1 MSNVQ
6 YLILFASAAFLG
18 YVVGRLQGDKEIRR
32 AKLVDEISRD
42 FFNATMRQVDV
53 SFREEGLDFDEEKFV
68 EGVRKR
74 SGIKIEK
81 VVKKA

>member
-1 MSNVQ
+1 M
-6 YLILFASAAFLG
+6 
-18 YVVGRLQGDKEIRR
+18 
-32 AKLVDEISRD
+32 VDEISRD